1 MQKIVEQ
8 ALNMQKD
15 MTDWQLEQWK
25 LWESHTVQVLD
36 FTRKTVE
43 LNSRSLSSA
52 GRAFAD
58 GLDAETSAD

>member
-43 LNSRSLSSA
+43 LNGRSMSSA

-58 GLDAETSAD
+58 GMDSDKPAD